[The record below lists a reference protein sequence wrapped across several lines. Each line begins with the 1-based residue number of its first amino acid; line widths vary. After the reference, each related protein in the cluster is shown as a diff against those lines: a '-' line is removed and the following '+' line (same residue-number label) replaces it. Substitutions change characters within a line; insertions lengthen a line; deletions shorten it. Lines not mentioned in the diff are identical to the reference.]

1 MKPAVRATA
10 LAVLAAA
17 LALLASCSEPQGQPR
32 WQAAGIPGPRRG
44 GSITIATAETVPTLD
59 PAVAYNEISTYLAA
73 HLFDTLLGYPPA
85 LDTAGASP
93 SELVPLLAESYQ
105 VLDGGTRLRF
115 ALRPGLRY
123 ADGTPI
129 LASHFVFALERVLTT
144 AASPFASFLRPIVG
158 AQELRD
164 GKAKSCTG
172 LRALDERTLEIT
184 LSGPDASFLYVL
196 AMKFSA
202 PLSPEHAARVGDEL
216 RRHPLASGAYS
227 LQQWQE
233 GRRVVLH
240 RNPHHWD
247 TRRGWIEEIT
257 FLENVPRD
265 IELLLFERG
274 ELDTCYQPSAPG
286 YLWLTRQAAWA
297 PHLRRLDLMISFG
310 ERMNVTRPPFDDV
323 RVRRALNYAV
333 NKDHLIRLLYG
344 TATPSHGLLPP
355 GMFGRA
361 TDLTPYPHDPA
372 KARALLAEAGYPKGF
387 DLDYTTLAG
396 DEPRKL
402 AASLQADLA
411 EVGVRL
417 HVRELSFPAY
427 LASVGSR
434 QGPPFSFSSW
444 IQDYPDPTSFVDLRF
459 HSRMIS
465 DEAAVND
472 TFYANPEVDALI
484 DRARAEQDR
493 NERARLYQRIEHLLY
508 RDVPWIWGYH
518 RAAIEAVQ
526 PYLKAYQP
534 HPVWLRDYSYA
545 WLDLDDQGR
554 RVPAK
559 GAP

>member
-1 MKPAVRATA
+1 MIRTIA
-10 LAVLAAA
+10 LAAA
-17 LALLASCSEPQGQPR
+17 LALLVGCTEPASRPL
-32 WQAAGIPGPRRG
+32 WQAAGNPAPRRG
-44 GSITIATAETVPTLD
+44 GALTVATPETVPTLD
-59 PAVAYNEISTYLAA
+59 PALAYNEISTYVAA

-85 LDTAGASP
+85 LDASGAAT
-93 SELVPLLAESYQ
+93 SELTPMLAESYQ

-115 ALRPGLRY
+115 TLRPGVRY
-123 ADGTPI
+123 ADGSPI

-144 AASPFASFLRPIVG
+144 PASPFASFLRPVLG

-164 GKAKSCTG
+164 GKATSCAG
-172 LRALDERTLEIT
+172 LRASDERTLEIALT
-184 LSGPDASFLYVL
+184 APDASFLYVL
-196 AMKFSA
+196 AMKFAA
-202 PLSPEHAARVGDEL
+202 PLSPEHAKRVGDEL
-216 RRHPLASGAYS
+216 RRRPLASGAYA
-227 LQQWQE
+227 LAEWKE
-233 GRRVVLH
+233 GRHVVLR

-247 TRRGWIEEIT
+247 ARRGWIDQIT

-286 YLWLTRQAAWA
+286 YLWLARQRAWA
-297 PHLRRLDLMISFG
+297 PYLRRLDLMISFG

-333 NKDHLIRLLYG
+333 NKAHLVRLLHG
-344 TATPSHGLLPP
+344 TATISHGLLPP

-361 TDLTPYPHDPA
+361 RDLAPYPHDPA
-372 KARALLAEAGYPKGF
+372 KARALLAEAGYPEGL
-387 DLDYTTLAG
+387 DLEYATLAG

-411 EVGVRL
+411 AVGVRL

-434 QGPPFSFSSW
+434 GGPPFSFTSW
-444 IQDYPDPTSFVDLRF
+444 IQDYPDPTSFLDLRF

-472 TFYANPEVDALI
+472 TFYASAEVDALI

-493 NERARLYQRIEHLLY
+493 AERARLYQQLEHLLH
-508 RDVPWIWGYH
+508 RDAPWIWGYH
-518 RAAIEAVQ
+518 RAAIEALQ
-526 PYLKAYQP
+526 PYLQAYHP

-545 WLDLDDQGR
+545 WLDLDDEGR
-554 RVPAK
+554 RVPARSS
-559 GAP
+559 P